1 MRPPPARDS
10 DAASAAPP
18 AGAARPTLLVLAV
31 LLVGIIGFLFRDS
44 FRPEMAA
51 FANDGPLGAMM
62 AACFQLP
69 EAWKGIWADLNWIGG
84 TGGVAPIDLTWV
96 LNWILGP
103 LYFIKFYP
111 AITLIVLGLSAGIFF
126 RQLGFVPPVCIL
138 GGLAASLN
146 SGFFSYACWGLG
158 TLPLCVAS
166 VFLALA
172 ALVSKI
178 QPAWARPLLAGAALG
193 SALMEG
199 FDNGAIFSLY
209 VAAFAMFYAWT
220 SRATQ
225 PAARRLGVGA
235 LQTAGVA
242 IASALVAS
250 HMLIGLVQGNIT
262 GVAGM
267 GQDKESKAARWTFAT
282 MWSLPPKEALR
293 AVIPGLYGYRMDT
306 PDGGQ
311 YWGTAGSDP
320 AWDEYFSK
328 PNRNPEQAPR
338 RAIRHSG
345 SGFYT
350 GVLVVL
356 LAAFALVQSLR
367 GTSSPL
373 SQQERRWVWFW
384 SAAAFA
390 SFLFALGRYAP
401 FYQIIYAL
409 PYFSTI
415 RIPMKFLH
423 PMNAALVV
431 LCGYGLHALWRGWVE
446 KPSARASGISDAF
459 KSWWRT
465 APAPDRRWVIAS
477 VAATLV
483 SLVGWL
489 IYGSARVQLLHFL
502 GEVGFQGPSAEAIAR
517 FSQRE
522 VGLFVLVLGVSA
534 VLVTVLL
541 TGWLSG
547 ARARYAALALGTLL
561 TLDLARANAPWVIH
575 YNWRDR
581 LATNPLFEAL
591 RASPHTARVS
601 GQLPFA
607 FPGRA
612 GQLQEILGS
621 VYGGEWL
628 QHQLRFFNIQALEV
642 VQMPRKPADLA
653 AYEAATKPHPLRE
666 WELTNTR
673 YLLTLAPAV
682 EAMNQQLDPVGKRFR
697 LHTAF
702 NLSQTDAGVIQVTTN
717 SEGPFG
723 LVEFTGALPRAMLY
737 DRWRAEVDDE
747 EALSLLGSTNF
758 SPHAEVLVADPVP
771 APSVTTSSQPAGT
784 AVYQSYSSRRF
795 VIDTEA
801 RTPCVL
807 LVNDKHDPDW
817 NVFVDGKPEPLLR
830 ANYIMR
836 AVYLTPGKHQVE
848 FRFEPSTRS
857 LWFSTSAIGAALAL
871 FGYTRFSNSQ
881 RRPAA

>member
-1 MRPPPARDS
+1 MRPPSTRESTAT
-10 DAASAAPP
+10 AAATP
-18 AGAARPTLLVLAV
+18 AGTGRRGFLILFPLLL
-31 LLVGIIGFLFRDS
+31 GIFGFLFRDS
-44 FRPEMAA
+44 FRPEMAT

-69 EAWKGIWADLNWIGG
+69 GAWKGIWADLNWIGI
-84 TGGVAPIDLTWV
+84 TGGVAPIDFTWV

-111 AITLIVLGLSAGIFF
+111 AITLITLGLCAWLFF
-126 RQLGFVPPVCIL
+126 RQLGFSAAVCTL
-138 GGLAASLN
+138 GGLAAALN
-146 SGFFSYACWGLG
+146 SDFFSYACWGLG

-178 QPAWARPLLAGAALG
+178 QPAWARPVLAGAALG

-209 VAAFAMFYAWT
+209 VAAFAMFHAWT
-220 SRATQ
+220 SR
-225 PAARRLGVGA
+225 PSDPGPRRLGVGA
-235 LQTAGVA
+235 LQTAVVA
-242 IASALVAS
+242 IASALIAS
-250 HMLIGLVQGNIT
+250 HMLIGLVKGNIT

-267 GQDKESKAARWTFAT
+267 GQDQESKAARWTFAT

-306 PDGGQ
+306 PNGGQ

-320 AWDEYFSK
+320 AWDEYFDNPDRK
-328 PNRNPEQAPR
+328 PEQAPR
-338 RAIRHSG
+338 RAIRFSG
-345 SGFYT
+345 AGHYT

-367 GTSSPL
+367 GSSSPL
-373 SQQERRWVWFW
+373 SHQERRWVWFW
-384 SAAAFA
+384 SVTALV
-390 SFLFALGRYAP
+390 SLLFALGRYAP
-401 FYQIIYAL
+401 FYRIIYAL
-409 PYFSTI
+409 PYFNTI

-446 KPSARASGISDAF
+446 KLASPSARITTSSA
-459 KSWWRT
+459 
-465 APAPDRRWVIAS
+465 DRGWMIG
-477 VAATLV
+477 TLV
-483 SLVGWL
+483 ATVSALLGWMM
-489 IYGSARVQLLHFL
+489 YGKSQGQLLSFL
-502 GEVGFQGPSAEAIAR
+502 SEVGFEGASATAIAQ
-517 FSQRE
+517 FSRRE
-522 VGLFVLVLGVSA
+522 VGLFVLFLGISA
-534 VLVTVLL
+534 GLIAAIL
-541 TGWLSG
+541 TGRFAG
-547 ARARYAALALGTLL
+547 PRARYTAVALGALL
-561 TLDLARANAPWVIH
+561 TLDLARANTPWIIH
-575 YNWRDR
+575 YNWSDR
-581 LATNPLFEAL
+581 FASNPVFDFL
-591 RASPHTARVS
+591 RASPHTGRVS

-628 QHQLRFFNIQALEV
+628 QHQLRYFNVQALEV

-653 AYEAATKPHPLRE
+653 AYEMAVKPNPLRE

-682 EAMNQQLDPVGKRFR
+682 DSMNQQLDPVEKRFR

-702 NLSQTDAGVIQVTTN
+702 NLSQTAAGVIQVATN
-717 SEGPFG
+717 AEGPFG
-723 LVEFTGALPRAMLY
+723 LVEFTGALPRAMLF
-737 DRWRAEVDDE
+737 DRWRGDVDDE
-747 EALSLLGSTNF
+747 EALTLLGSTNF

-771 APSVTTSSQPAGT
+771 APSVTTSYQPAGT
-784 AVYQSYSSRRF
+784 AVYESYTSRRF
-795 VIDTEA
+795 VIATEA
-801 RTPCVL
+801 RTPCIL

-817 NVFVDGKPEPLLR
+817 NVYVDGKPEPLLR
-830 ANYIMR
+830 ANFIMR
-836 AVYLTPGKHQVE
+836 GVYLTPGKHQVE
-848 FRFEPSTRS
+848 FRFKPSTGP
-857 LWFSTSAIGAALAL
+857 LWFSASAIGAALAL
-871 FGYTRFSNSQ
+871 FGYARLG
-881 RRPAA
+881 PAARPRTNEF